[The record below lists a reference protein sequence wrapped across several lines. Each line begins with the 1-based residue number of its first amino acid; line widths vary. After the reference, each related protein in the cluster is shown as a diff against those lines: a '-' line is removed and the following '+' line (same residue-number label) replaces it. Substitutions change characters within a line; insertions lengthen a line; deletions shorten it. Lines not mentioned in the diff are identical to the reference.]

1 MLNHPELLD
10 RIFQPESGTFPEL
23 LARQLLD
30 VHFPPSDH
38 ARYEALSAKAQ
49 EGTLSAEEQADLD
62 DYLNLN
68 DFLII
73 LKTKALASLSKTSS
87 AA

>member
-10 RIFQPESGTFPEL
+10 RLFRAAFGNFPEE
-23 LARQLLD
+23 LARRVLNA
-30 VHFPPSDH
+30 HFPPEDH
-38 ARYEALSAKAQ
+38 ARYELLSAKAQ
-49 EGTLSAEEQADLD
+49 EAALSSEEQAELD

-73 LKTKALASLSKTSS
+73 LKAKAQASLQASNP